1 MENLI
6 NSPVLISSFLGVL
19 AFLNILFG
27 GLLVIKLKKHFNTIL
42 GVSGGIMIATVA
54 FEVLPE
60 IFKRV
65 YSSDVSVSTLPISTS
80 FVIGIMLFH
89 FLSKVLPLHEHGH
102 HEDSHGHNH
111 THVHATSSVGSLG
124 TIVMVLHSFVDGF
137 GIGTGFSVSMTTG
150 VAIALAVM
158 SHNISDGIN
167 TASNLIRNKIV
178 SFKFKVLFS
187 LSIFAP
193 LFGVFASFLFSLNES
208 FLLIFLSFFSGS
220 ILYLAVSDI
229 LPYAHSNT
237 SSKAPIIGTLAGV
250 LSVFIV
256 IQLL

>member
-1 MENLI
+1 MDILT
-6 NSPVLISSFLGVL
+6 NSPMLASFFLGIL
-19 AFLNILFG
+19 ASINILLG
-27 GLLVIKLKKHFNTIL
+27 GLLVIRLKKHFNTIL
-42 GVSGGIMIATVA
+42 GISGGVMIATVA

-60 IFKRV
+60 IFKKV
-65 YSSDVSVSTLPISTS
+65 YSLGVFTSTLPISIS
-80 FVIGIMLFH
+80 FITGILLFH

-111 THVHATSSVGSLG
+111 THTASSVGSLG

-150 VAIALAVM
+150 IVIALAVM

-178 SFKFKVLFS
+178 SFKFKILFS

-193 LFGVFASFLFSLNES
+193 LLGVFASFLFSLNES

-237 SSKAPIIGTLAGV
+237 NSKVPIVGTLAGV
-250 LSVFIV
+250 LFVFVI
-256 IQLL
+256 IQLF